1 MTNATRFARICR
13 FRFEWLR
20 RTSGHAALLST
31 VWAKHPLPDV
41 VRVLAPLTNNISKNT
56 LREWL

>member
-1 MTNATRFARICR
+1 MTNATRVARIGL
-13 FRFEWLR
+13 RFEWLR